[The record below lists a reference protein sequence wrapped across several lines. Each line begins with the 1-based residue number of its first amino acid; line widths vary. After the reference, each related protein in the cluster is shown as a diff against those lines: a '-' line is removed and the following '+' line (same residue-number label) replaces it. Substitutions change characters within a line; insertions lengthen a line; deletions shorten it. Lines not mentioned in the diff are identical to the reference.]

1 MKTNTAEKIK
11 CDVAPDLKL
20 VPCYACDGQG
30 YFMSKDIRQ
39 LTLCECVTSLCSG
52 CGADDAA
59 KKLRRKYDSETNT
72 LDPCK
77 CMNPVLKF
85 NRIKKL
91 YDKANI
97 PDKYRLA
104 RYQDLDESYDN
115 TPSLFAAKDTI
126 EQFLATSPVTNQ
138 IQPLGFYM
146 HGGTGCGKTHLAVSV
161 LNVMILKYGVESRYC
176 KFSRDFLQAIK
187 DTFNKKNTWGDPDT
201 ESAKQIED
209 DLQKVPVLVLD
220 DFGVTKESDWAN
232 EKTYDL
238 LTTRLEANRITI
250 FTSNFDWDKFQGVFE
265 NRIYSRLCEMCRPI
279 LFENGDYREL
289 HKEKC

>member
-1 MKTNTAEKIK
+1 MKTNTIEKK
-11 CDVAPDLKL
+11 FANEPTKL
-20 VPCYACDGQG
+20 EIVPCYACDGQG
-30 YFMSKDIRQ
+30 YFMTSNTPRELVLCDCIKD
-39 LTLCECVTSLCSG
+39 LCSS
-52 CGADDAA
+52 CGDVD
-59 KKLRRKYDSETNT
+59 KKYRKKYNPEMNT
-72 LDPCK
+72 QQDCK
-77 CMNPVLKF
+77 CMNPVVKF

-91 YDKANI
+91 YEKANI

-104 RYQDLDESYDN
+104 KYEDIDDTNDN
-115 TPSLFAAKDTI
+115 TSSLFAAKDTI
-126 EQFLATSPVTNQ
+126 REFLETSPVTNQ

-146 HGGTGCGKTHLAVSV
+146 YGGTGCGKTHLAVSI

-176 KFSRDFLQAIK
+176 KFSRDFLTAIK

-201 ESAKQIED
+201 ESAKKIED

-250 FTSNFDWDKFQGVFE
+250 ITSNIDWDNFKGVFE
-265 NRIYSRLCEMCRPI
+265 NRIYSRLCEMCRP
-279 LFENGDYREL
+279 LMFLNKDYREA